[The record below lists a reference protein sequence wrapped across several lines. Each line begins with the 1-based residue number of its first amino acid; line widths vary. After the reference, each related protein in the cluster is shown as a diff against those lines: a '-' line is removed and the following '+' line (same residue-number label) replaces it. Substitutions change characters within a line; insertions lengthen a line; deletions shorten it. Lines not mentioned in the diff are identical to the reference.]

1 MWRTAAVPDDAPP
14 PPSAAALRYT
24 VRHGL
29 CWRETVL
36 CVHTLKRALSL
47 VAGSCCPPL
56 IAGGACKRVF
66 RRDQY
71 RATLKVASKNKD
83 VPGRHKEPPAVTVG
97 AAYRYG
103 PRL

>member
-14 PPSAAALRYT
+14 PPSAATLRYT
-24 VRHGL
+24 VRHSL

-71 RATLKVASKNKD
+71 RATLKVASINKAKCR
-83 VPGRHKEPPAVTVG
+83 PHKEPPAVTVR
-97 AAYRYG
+97 AAYG

>member
-1 MWRTAAVPDDAPP
+1 MWRTAALPDDAPP

-71 RATLKVASKNKD
+71 RATLKVASINKD

-97 AAYRYG
+97 AA
-103 PRL
+103 